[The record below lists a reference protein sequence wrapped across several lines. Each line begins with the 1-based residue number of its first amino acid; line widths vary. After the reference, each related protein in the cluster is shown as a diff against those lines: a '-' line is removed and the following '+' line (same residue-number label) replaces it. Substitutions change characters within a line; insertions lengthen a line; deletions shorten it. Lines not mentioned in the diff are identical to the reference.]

1 MAYINKG
8 DLLEVNGKRGVAAS
22 ADYTRLV
29 FDSYDLDMGSRWK
42 GYEGG
47 SAVGYVDVLFP
58 DTGSTCMTRLSSVK
72 KISPVQT
79 STST

>member
-8 DLLEVNGKRGVAAS
+8 DLVEVDGKRAVAAS

-29 FDSYDLDMGSRWK
+29 YDSYDYEASSRWS

-47 SAVGYVDVLFP
+47 TAIGYVDVLYP
-58 DTGSTCMTRLSSVK
+58 DAARTASVPIRRVRK
-72 KISPVQT
+72 L
-79 STST
+79 